1 MGKKGKKAAKEQQ
14 AERERVAAARD
25 LEARVAAARR
35 ERAAKIRDLEA
46 RVAALAERLDAELK
60 GVDVFSPLEERDDC
74 PLCMTTLPLDIK
86 EVDFMP
92 CCGKVVCSA
101 CSHLEDIQ
109 ALKKMAKV
117 DDTAAVQKI
126 LDDSP
131 CAFCRSAKGESV
143 VEKYKNLAENRSD
156 TKAMMLLGKAYFKGD
171 QVPKDELA
179 ALGWYVRAAET
190 GYPMALSKV
199 ADMCYFGSVLEE
211 NVNHAVRL
219 AIAGAKKGCV
229 VAHDLLAVIY
239 MRDFMADPLGAR
251 QTKFFDHWKFAAAAG
266 CRVSMKIL
274 KDYLTVLQ
282 NSLERTENTRQ
293 SRILLKKIAATMIN
307 SAARMYLCRIAYL
320 PVRDAHREQQ
330 EEEQPFWT
338 AATPSSALNE
348 GHYAQHAQKQR
359 PLTLAEKLVELGT
372 PGMNA
377 LHDDKKRMVLVEK
390 FEELDARGIFTKD
403 TVDGVKKEHEK
414 AVELESSEEREE
426 YRKDQFDE
434 RIEKVI
440 KEKLQIAQTVERANG
455 RRW

>member
-14 AERERVAAARD
+14 AERERAAAARD

-101 CSHLEDIQ
+101 CSRLEGIQ
-109 ALKKMAKV
+109 ALKKMAKF
-117 DDTAAVQKI
+117 DDTAAVRKI

-131 CAFCRSAKGESV
+131 CAFCRSATGESV
-143 VEKYKNLAENRSD
+143 VEKYKKLAENRSD

-274 KDYLTVLQ
+274 EDDLTVLQ
-282 NSLERTENTRQ
+282 NSKMENTRQ

-307 SAARMYLCRIAYL
+307 SAARMYLSRIAYL

-330 EEEQPFWT
+330 EEEQSFWT
-338 AATPSSALNE
+338 AATPSSALDE

-372 PGMNA
+372 PGMKA
-377 LHDDKKRMVLVEK
+377 LHDDREGMAFAEK
-390 FEELDARGIFTKD
+390 FEELDARWIFTQD
-403 TVDGVKKEHEK
+403 IVDGVKEEFEK
-414 AVELESSEEREE
+414 AAKLEFSKERKE

-434 RIEKVI
+434 RIKKMIEEKF
-440 KEKLQIAQTVERANG
+440 QIAQTAERANG